1 MHDDPIK
8 VRLLPHLSRDRVR
21 TVFQELVRVPSP
33 QTDALE
39 DEPLLREFMRLA
51 LLPRMQAL
59 GLNDARLD
67 AMGNL
72 IAETG
77 ANRSGRSL
85 MLVSHAM
92 NQPPSTMSD
101 PYGGK
106 IIDATVHG
114 LPGEAVLGK
123 GASEQKGSMAAML
136 HAIEA
141 VRAAG
146 IAIEGRLA
154 FICCVSGETGKHD
167 AIRHVVETEK
177 VRADFAFVYG
187 NSLKLQLGNRGR
199 VDVKVIVHG
208 TPAHSSRPDNG
219 ANAVTGAME
228 VLRRLAAAI
237 PNDRKHPDLGTAWLT
252 CNRLESF
259 PKSTH
264 TIQDRCE
271 IGLDRRLL
279 PDEDPEAAAGEIARV
294 ALTLDG
300 WPDPVSGKPF
310 RVEVQNGPVMYAS
323 LVSETAP
330 VVQLLKNG
338 CEAMLGKA
346 PETFYGQSAHDQ
358 GYLNAAGIPAA
369 NFGSGEQ
376 DFAHTD
382 LDMASVDKTFAA
394 AKVYAWMIASHL
406 GA

>member
-8 VRLLPHLSRDRVR
+8 ARLLPHLSRDRVR

-59 GLNDARLD
+59 GINDARLD

-77 ANRSGRSL
+77 ADRSGRSL

-208 TPAHSSRPDNG
+208 TPAHSSRPD
-219 ANAVTGAME
+219 TGAME